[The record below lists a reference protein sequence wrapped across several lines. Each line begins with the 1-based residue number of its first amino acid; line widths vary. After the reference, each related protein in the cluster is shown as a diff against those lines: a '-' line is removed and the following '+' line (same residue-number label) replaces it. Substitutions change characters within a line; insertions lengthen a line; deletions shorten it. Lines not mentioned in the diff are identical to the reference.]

1 MDPTIRIQYEPFDV
15 ASEVARLSHGAGA
28 VATFT
33 GYVRGEGG
41 LTALCLE
48 HYPGMTEQEI
58 SRHVAEAAN
67 RWPVLG
73 ITVVH
78 RVGELKVGEAIVLVV
93 VAALHRGE
101 AFAACEFVMDH
112 LKTKAPFW
120 KLEKKGAAAQWVEAK
135 ASDDAAAERWTK

>member
-1 MDPTIRIQYEPFDV
+1 MDSTIRIQHEPFDV
-15 ASEVARLSHGAGA
+15 AREIERLSHGAGA

-33 GYVRGEGG
+33 GHVRGENG
-41 LTALCLE
+41 LTSLSLE
-48 HYPGMTEQEI
+48 HYPGMTEREI
-58 SRHVAEAAN
+58 SQHVAAAAT
-67 RWPVLG
+67 RWPLLG
-73 ITVVH
+73 ITVIH
-78 RVGELKVGEAIVLVV
+78 RVGELKAGEAIVLVV

-120 KLEKKGAAAQWVEAK
+120 KQEKTAAAAQWVEAK